1 MKVERWPGLA
11 KERWG
16 FLKKVASGVSG
27 KYCEVAPG
35 WIPMSACVPPHRHFS
50 RIHIPSHFSG
60 LLLNGVLAHELFHVM
75 DSAPVAFSGIAWG
88 VFLIANALEDA
99 RVEHQLGAR
108 WPGLLRVIDELNA
121 AALEFRLRE
130 RGRAGSTD
138 SLKIYEV
145 GLVLYSLLRGLP
157 ERLIQGTV
165 AFMALETARELLEL
179 AKSALTARDSFE
191 VVEIAKK
198 VMEEM
203 IRAAERAAARTGSSS
218 AGSWITGL
226 RSEVQKAMSQTVEEV
241 FMALGKQRWSG
252 EWWGPW
258 YRGEGSGYTFS
269 STPWTWEIG
278 EAPPLSAPSARELE
292 ELLEEADPTQEKMHR
307 KRGLHGQLLLTP
319 QELVSAALGRERR
332 VFSLAEEKRTP
343 LLPGLLANLE
353 VLIFVEAHSRYTESQ
368 AKLLKELVAAL
379 ARLFSLVDCPLL
391 VVRAFTCF
399 RKKELV
405 EDPQTKRVWERWTDE
420 FPVMI
425 CTLKSPEKPW
435 DERGEKLLSA
445 LPLGGF
451 NHPLE
456 GYPRLRSWELKLPA
470 SSRPRV
476 YICIGA
482 AGHINLC
489 FGILKQ
495 ATEPLRKGREKAI
508 YVNVGE
514 EVPEYSDSL
523 RKEFEEAFDAF
534 VQGSTVSELVVKVLH
549 ALLELMA

>member
-1 MKVERWPGLA
+1 MKVERWPQLA
-11 KERWG
+11 KERWA
-16 FLKKVASGVSG
+16 FLKKVASGISG

-35 WIPMSACVPPHRHFS
+35 WIPRSECVAPHRHFS
-50 RIHIPSHFSG
+50 RIYIPSHCIGPF
-60 LLLNGVLAHELFHVM
+60 LNGVLAHELFHVM
-75 DSAPVAFSGIAWG
+75 DSAPAAFSGIAWG

-108 WPGLLRVIDELNA
+108 WPGLLRVIDELNRSM
-121 AALEFRLRE
+121 LQFFLRE

-145 GLVLYSLLRGLP
+145 GLALYSLLRGLS
-157 ERLIQGTV
+157 ENLIQRMV
-165 AFMALETARELLEL
+165 SFMALETARELLEL

-203 IRAAERAAARTGSSS
+203 IRAAERAAARTGSPSS
-218 AGSWITGL
+218 ESWLSKL

-241 FMALGKQRWSG
+241 FMALGKTRWSS
-252 EWWGPW
+252 EWWGPFW
-258 YRGEGSGYTFS
+258 RGTGPGYTFFPTS
-269 STPWTWEIG
+269 WTWEIE
-278 EAPPLSAPSARELE
+278 EAPLLSAPSARELE

-307 KRGLHGQLLLTP
+307 KRGLHGQLLMTP

-332 VFSLAEEKRTP
+332 VFLLAEEKRVP

-368 AKLLKELVAAL
+368 AQLLKESVAAL

-399 RKKELV
+399 RKNELV

-420 FPVMI
+420 FSLMI

-435 DERGEKLLSA
+435 DERAEKLLST
-445 LPLGGF
+445 LPLGGC
-451 NHPLE
+451 NNPLE

-482 AGHINLC
+482 ADHINVVL
-489 FGILKQ
+489 GSLKY

-508 YVNVGE
+508 YVNVGD
-514 EVPEYSDSL
+514 EVPEYSDSS
-523 RKEFEEAFDAF
+523 RKEFAEAFDAF
-534 VQGSTVSELVVKVLH
+534 VQGSAVQELVVKVLH